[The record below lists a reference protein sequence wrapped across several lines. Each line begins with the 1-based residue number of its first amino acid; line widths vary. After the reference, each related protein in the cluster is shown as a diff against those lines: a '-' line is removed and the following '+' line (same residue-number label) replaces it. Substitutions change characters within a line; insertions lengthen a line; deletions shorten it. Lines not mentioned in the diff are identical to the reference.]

1 MKINIATRN
10 ISLTDKVRD
19 MVESE
24 LGKLEKFLPE
34 DADANVTLKGK
45 KNYAKVE
52 MTIPMKRYTL
62 RVEEEDRDL
71 AAAID
76 RVRDVMERQIRKYKT
91 RLTAKKR
98 KGRKEEIVGVTM
110 EDLAQI
116 DEAAE
121 TEEDQIEIVRNKRF
135 TIEPM
140 SAEEA
145 CLQMDLLGH
154 GFFVFEEE
162 SSEQIC
168 VVYRRTDGQYGIIE
182 TER

>member
-91 RLTAKKR
+91 KLARHNRQDFKPAFMEAEDAHD
-98 KGRKEEIVGVTM
+98 EEIDIIRTKKFAVKPMTP
-110 EDLAQI
+110 E
-116 DEAAE
+116 EAVLQMNLLSHQFFAFRNAE
-121 TEEDQIEIVRNKRF
+121 TGNI
-135 TIEPM
+135 
-140 SAEEA
+140 
-145 CLQMDLLGH
+145 G
-154 GFFVFEEE
+154 
-162 SSEQIC
+162 
-168 VVYRRTDGQYGIIE
+168 VVYLRTDGSYGVIDCVD
-182 TER
+182 

>member
-1 MKINIATRN
+1 MELNIKAKN

-19 MVESE
+19 MVEDK
-24 LGKLEKFLPE
+24 LGRLEKFLPE

-45 KNYAKVE
+45 KNYVKVE

-71 AAAID
+71 NNAID
-76 RVRDVMERQIRKYKT
+76 RVQEIMERQIRKYKT

-98 KGRKEEIVGVTM
+98 KGDPAEIIGAPMEEMDDVV
-110 EDLAQI
+110 
-116 DEAAE
+116 E
-121 TEEDQIEIVRNKRF
+121 TEDDSIHIVRNKRF
-135 TIEPM
+135 VIHPM

-145 CLQMDLLGH
+145 CLQMDMLGH

-162 SSEQIC
+162 ESGEIC
-168 VVYRRTDGQYGIIE
+168 VVYKRTDGEYGIIE
-182 TER
+182 TAR